1 MEPEILKFED
11 IIRGCLKRWKTIIV
25 FAIFTTI
32 LAAFVSRT
40 SDEVITYQGNF
51 KTLIRGAVVV
61 NESGSV
67 VKKEPNLIQNY
78 IELMK
83 TRNFAEKALE
93 RTDLKLT
100 PQQVLGAL
108 TIVNIE
114 KSDFLQIKYSS
125 DDKLQTEKVLEAMK
139 DELLAVANEYSEDA
153 DISIEEDIAISEK
166 TDIRN
171 NKLLVVIGFVGG
183 LVIAFILAFIL
194 ECINKTFKTKG
205 ELERELKLPV
215 IANIPRVKNKM
226 NLIVSENDS
235 DSTVIEAYNSLAADI
250 KFGKEN
256 KNVKSIAVTSSIKG
270 EGSTTTAVNLALA
283 LSNSNKTILI
293 DGNFKVNNISN
304 ILNIN
309 STKGLS
315 DIVLE
320 NLKLEDAIV
329 SFNKD
334 LDVLVAGIKQSN
346 SFSILDSKEFDNLMS
361 ELNKNYD
368 YIIIDTPAIQAVAD
382 SKILSKKVDGMI
394 LVVKA
399 ESTEK
404 DVVKASIKDLENLG
418 ANLLGIVFNFG
429 DRFRNKYFSYKN
441 K

>member
-429 DRFRNKYFSYKN
+429 DRFRNKYHNY
-441 K
+441 

>member
-320 NLKLEDAIV
+320 KLKLEDAIV

-429 DRFRNKYFSYKN
+429 DRFRNKYHNY
-441 K
+441 